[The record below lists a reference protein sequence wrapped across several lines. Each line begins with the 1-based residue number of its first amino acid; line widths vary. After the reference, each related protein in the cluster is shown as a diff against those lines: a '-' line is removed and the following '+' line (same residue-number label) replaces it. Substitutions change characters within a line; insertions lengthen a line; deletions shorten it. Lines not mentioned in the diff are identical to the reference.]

1 MKITFS
7 EKAWAGYV
15 CWQTPD
21 KKFLK
26 KLNALV
32 DEVARTPN
40 EGTGKPEI
48 LKHEL
53 AGWWSRRITDEH
65 RLVYRVKHGSLEIAK
80 CRFHH

>member
-7 EKAWAGYV
+7 ESAWAGYAY
-15 CWQTPD
+15 WQTPD

-26 KLNALV
+26 KLNGLI
-32 DEVARTPN
+32 DEVSRTPY
-40 EGTGKPEI
+40 EGTGKPEL

-65 RLVYRVKHGSLEIAK
+65 RLVYRIKDGSLEIAQ
-80 CRFHH
+80 CRFHY